1 MEFSAGETEVLPKT
15 WALGR
20 RHVGY
25 RIHFRTSARAP
36 WRTVLK
42 RYSEIAA
49 LDAELGG
56 GLGKRNALRSKSPA
70 LVEERKAMIPAFLST
85 LAGNEEH
92 RPALLRFLDAAEDAA
107 EVQLPAA
114 SSLLVQAVK
123 ERALLYY

>member
-70 LVEERKAMIPAFLST
+70 LVEERKALIPAFLST

-114 SSLLVQAVK
+114 SSLLV
-123 ERALLYY
+123 